1 MLSRTDFLSLV
12 LPPTGN
18 YCVMGLK
25 KDKTP
30 KQIFVSSVE
39 EIDSY
44 ADALTH
50 RGFDAYF
57 ALASFT
63 DDSGRT
69 NNNAEQL
76 NSFFLDLDCGL
87 GKPYADQSAG
97 VVALKEFVKNT
108 GLPRPTVIVN
118 SGRGVHAYWVVEQPL
133 PKAEWKQLAEGFKA
147 LCTTQKLHADPAVTA
162 DVARILRIPDTLNFK
177 DIENPQPVKILMQG
191 SRVSVGAIREKL
203 VADELFIA
211 GTPPFQRSIDPTTL
225 ALMGNYQA
233 RFKTILIKSLQ
244 DEGCAQLK
252 YIYENQEEVEEPLWR
267 AGLSIAQQCVDAEVA
282 IHKISNKHPDYNKGT
297 TIRKAAQTKGPYT
310 CETFKKLAPAAC
322 QGCTLKI
329 TSPIQI
335 GREIIE
341 PDGTPQIVE
350 ALEPVT
356 KEVRK
361 YEVPVY
367 PFPFF
372 RGNVGGIYRKA
383 NKDEEND
390 KDELLFPYDFYVV
403 KRLYDLEDGE
413 CVMMRLHLPKDGVR
427 EFIMPLRE
435 VISKEKFTGKIAEYG
450 IAVLGKKQEKLMHYT
465 TRWVEEL
472 QAIGKAEVSRKQFGW
487 LSDDSAFILGDKE
500 VKHDSFEYSPPSSAT
515 LPLVPAFGSRGDLE
529 EWKSIINHYAK
540 PGLEMRAFAFFMGF
554 GGPLLKFVGGGFLN
568 GFLLNLISPNGG
580 TGKSTLLHAI
590 NSIYGNPEALMMT
603 YKDTHNFR
611 LHRFGVLQNITA
623 TIDELTNMKAELMS
637 DTVYDITSGVGKGRM
652 SGKANVERINN
663 TTWKLPAVTSSNKA
677 IRDILLTI
685 KGFPEPELLRILE
698 VDLVN
703 DTSMDAIQAKRH
715 FGRLSSNYGVAAIPY
730 LQYVMT
736 HLPEV
741 TDALDK
747 LMERIDRAANITGN
761 ERYWSAGLAIALMG
775 GIISKNLGLH
785 DIPIQPVFDFAIGM
799 IKENRRKNK
808 DSLFSADD
816 FVGTFCQQYREGM
829 LIINGNVDKRTL
841 IEMGPIREPRGAL
854 IMRYEPDTGML
865 YIASR
870 SFREY
875 CTKLQMNFDAVLE
888 PYKQSKAYV
897 EQKRKRMFAGT
908 SSDVALNVMCLC
920 FDTNKI
926 SSFIENRETLLNA
939 PPFQPIDPYRVGE
952 V

>member
-25 KDKTP
+25 GKDKPP

-39 EIDSY
+39 EINNY
-44 ADALTH
+44 ADAFVH
-50 RGFDAYF
+50 RGYDAYF

-69 NNNAEQL
+69 NANAEQL
-76 NSFFLDLDCGL
+76 NSFFVDLDCGL

-97 VVALKEFVKNT
+97 LVALKEFIKKT
-108 GLPRPTVIVN
+108 ELPKPTVIVN

-133 PKAEWKQLAEGFKA
+133 PKAEWKTLAEGLKA
-147 LCTTQKLHADPAVTA
+147 LCTAQNLHADPAVTA

-177 DIENPQPVKILMQG
+177 DIDNPQPVKILLHG
-191 SRVSVGAIREKL
+191 PRVSVEAIREKI
-203 VADELFIA
+203 VSDELQIA
-211 GTPPFQRSIDPTTL
+211 GEPPFKRTIDPTTL
-225 ALMGNYQA
+225 ALMGNYQS
-233 RFKTILIKSLQ
+233 RFKTILIKSIQ
-244 DEGCAQLK
+244 DEGCAQIK

-267 AGLSIAQQCVDAEVA
+267 AGLSIAQQCVDGEKG
-282 IHKISNKHPDYNKGT
+282 IHILSNKHPGYDKAT

-310 CETFKKLAPAAC
+310 CETFKKLAPRAC
-322 QGCTLKI
+322 EDCKLKI

-335 GREIIE
+335 GREVIE
-341 PDGTPQIVE
+341 PDDSPKTVE

-356 KEVRK
+356 EEIRT
-361 YEVPVY
+361 YQIPAY

-372 RGNVGGIYRKA
+372 RGHVGGIFRRA

-403 KRLYDLEDGE
+403 KRLYDPEDGE

-472 QAIGKAEVSRKQFGW
+472 QAIGKAEVARKQFGW

-500 VKHDSFEYSPPSSAT
+500 IRHDTVEYSPPSSAT
-515 LPLVPAFGSRGDLE
+515 LPLVPAFGARGDFHD
-529 EWKSIINHYAK
+529 WKNIINHYAT

-554 GGPLLKFVGGGFLN
+554 GGPLLKFIGGGFLN

-590 NSIYGNPEALMMT
+590 NSIYGNPQALMMT

-611 LHRFGVLQNITA
+611 LHRFGVLQNVTA
-623 TIDELTNMKAELMS
+623 TIDELTNMKADMMS
-637 DTVYDITSGVGKGRM
+637 DVVYDITSGVGKGRM

-663 TTWKLPAVTSSNKA
+663 TTWKLPAVSSSNKA
-677 IRDILLTI
+677 IRDILLTV

-698 VDLVN
+698 ADLVN
-703 DTSMDAIQAKRH
+703 DLSMDAIQAKRH
-715 FGRLSSNYGVAAIPY
+715 FGKLSSHYGHAITPY
-730 LQYVMT
+730 LQYTMT
-736 HLPEV
+736 HLPEIMV
-741 TDALDK
+741 NMEK

-761 ERYWSAGLAIALMG
+761 ERYWSAALAAGIGG
-775 GIISKNLGLH
+775 GIISKKLGLH
-785 DIPIQPVFDFAIGM
+785 DIPTAPVFDFAIELV
-799 IKENRRKNK
+799 KENRRKNK

-816 FVGTFCQQYREGM
+816 FIGTFCQQHREGM
-829 LIINGNVDKRTL
+829 LIVNANKDKRTG
-841 IEMGPIREPRGAL
+841 IEMGAIREPRGAL
-854 IMRYEPDTGML
+854 IMRYEPDTGL
-865 YIASR
+865 LFISTR
-870 SFREY
+870 FFREY
-875 CTKLQMNFDAVLE
+875 CNKLHMNFEAVLE
-888 PYKQSKAYV
+888 PYKKNKSFIDQR
-897 EQKRKRMFAGT
+897 RKRMFAGT
-908 SSDVALNVMCLC
+908 SADVALNVMCLC
-920 FDTNKI
+920 FDTNRLE
-926 SSFIENRETLLNA
+926 SFVENKEALLNA
-939 PPFQPIDPYRVGE
+939 PPFESLDPY
-952 V
+952 